1 MLLNQGKYSGEGAL
15 SVVGRGLAALAVGL
29 SLDARAATDYRS
41 LWLDDAS

>member
-15 SVVGRGLAALAVGL
+15 SVVGLAALAVGL